1 MPSTRLESLS
11 SSAGYPATWA
21 SLAMSEPTQRRGAL
35 PQCPAL
41 GDYPYQRGIFILPS
55 DPMCCPNGS
64 DRGTLWPGTNS
75 GSSSPIW
82 SPGSQARAGADAKKS
97 FFAGY
102 VWVTRTAHMD
112 TCFEGRRGRCAL
124 DVTHLLQSRTYCWHA
139 GITPESAE
147 FISDAFPQRS
157 HSNTSLETTRPGFRT
172 AAFSPSS
179 VTSTFQ

>member
-1 MPSTRLESLS
+1 
-11 SSAGYPATWA
+11 
-21 SLAMSEPTQRRGAL
+21 MSEPTQRRGAL

-41 GDYPYQRGIFILPS
+41 GDYPYQRGIFIPPS

-102 VWVTRTAHMD
+102 VWVTRTAHTD

-139 GITPESAE
+139 GITPGSAE

-179 VTSTFQ
+179 VTSTFQLSILYHNQ